1 MFAQFLVMLA
11 MGCAVGGIVLTWVG
25 YVIYRLVRRHVFKI
39 EEPAKNFVVDK
50 KVKCRS
56 GKYLIAEE
64 EDMGRSTPDY

>member
-50 KVKCRS
+50 KVKCSS
-56 GKYLIAEE
+56 GKYL
-64 EDMGRSTPDY
+64 MGRSTPDY